1 MAWALA
7 WGSSTLKGFNM
18 KTTVSVYDFRE
29 AFKRCGRGG
38 QFSYDGLGVLFR
50 YFEEYEQD
58 TGEEIEMDVIGI
70 CCDFAENDFAS
81 IAEDYSIDLSECDSK
96 DSIKTAVLDFLAD
109 NGSLIGETDEA
120 AVYRQF

>member
-1 MAWALA
+1 
-7 WGSSTLKGFNM
+7 M
-18 KTTVSVYDFRE
+18 KTTVSIYDFRD

-50 YFEEYEQD
+50 YLEEYEQD
-58 TGEEIEMDVIGI
+58 TGDEIELDVIGI

-81 IAEDYSIDLSECDSK
+81 IAEDYSIDLSECESQ